1 MASCATINVNAADT
15 HVTDINQLTQT
26 TMKEKFQE
34 FSVHDYMDMYPRQEV
49 RVMTKEQAIE
59 FADHI
64 NKNYSGGTTKY
75 VGEMNYAQAFEHTVR
90 MVRQELTNTRDDSL
104 DFITNV
110 CEKFIN
116 CYTK

>member
-1 MASCATINVNAADT
+1 
-15 HVTDINQLTQT
+15 
-26 TMKEKFQE
+26 MKEKFQE

-59 FADHI
+59 FADHM

-90 MVRQELTNTRDDSL
+90 MVRQELTNTRDNSL